1 MTKVAAFGE
10 ADLSAGKPPAI
21 RATRGILV
29 RAGAQRGIKDM
40 MRLPE
45 TAKRSQR
52 AKAAVFLVIVL
63 NAVFAFNN
71 PVAAKRASSVAS
83 MTSLGVHSSLFCT
96 TGGRILVVHECIGSG
111 DNNYCSFGQTYISG
125 GPGTFRLAEG
135 NADIPKG
142 CYSIHGFANTRV
154 VGRATAVSTV
164 WYDQ

>member
-1 MTKVAAFGE
+1 MTKVGSIRRGGFIG
-10 ADLSAGKPPAI
+10 GRPPAI
-21 RATRGILV
+21 RAMRGIWV

-52 AKAAVFLVIVL
+52 AKAAMFFVIVL

-142 CYSIHGFANTRV
+142 CYSMHGFANTR
-154 VGRATAVSTV
+154 
-164 WYDQ
+164 